1 MREQRANPESSRT
14 DSITKA
20 IKMII
25 RLKYTAVLAILL
37 VASNLS
43 AAASSRVEL
52 GTLSC
57 SLFDVVTK
65 TAFPEARVDCQFTPI
80 EGEPEMLSGKIG
92 GIGGGV
98 EISADAT
105 MTWSVYGP
113 AGPSEAAARGAYTP
127 SSEHLQ
133 IDGGLRAAVL
143 ISTDDSLVELRP
155 LRFSG
160 ITVGDEPVRVQL
172 FKLE

>member
-43 AAASSRVEL
+43 AAANSRVEL

-92 GIGGGV
+92 GIGGAV

-113 AGPSEAAARGAYTP
+113 AGT
-127 SSEHLQ
+127 
-133 IDGGLRAAVL
+133 GLRAQAKPQREAPTRRVPNISRSTAV
-143 ISTDDSLVELRP
+143 SAQQ
-155 LRFSG
+155 FSSRQV
-160 ITVGDEPVRVQL
+160 IVSWN
-172 FKLE
+172 